1 MTSEILAKVDSAR
14 RRLIL
19 GRFGR
24 TFAIT
29 AFVAMLVSTV
39 AIAAMAVVPLER
51 LTGFM
56 QMESGGVT
64 PQNWIAFW
72 LIGTLAIALL
82 FSVLDTWYHAPSRLD
97 VAAEVDRRFGLRERL
112 SSTLAVTQ
120 ADSSAADSR
129 SAKSPLSPSPFA
141 DALTADASSRAAKL
155 HIADQFPLRATKN
168 AWMPLSLVPILAAM
182 ILVVEPA
189 SLVDQPAAANVDAS
203 EVRQVKTA
211 AADLKKRLEQQRKAA
226 DEKGLKEASELFQ
239 KMERQLDQITKSQSL
254 SRKDALIQL
263 NELKDQIQ
271 ERKDRI
277 GSPEQLKQMLSQM
290 KGIEGG
296 PAEKIADQIQKGD
309 FGKAA
314 EEMKRLADKI
324 KKGELSDQEKKK
336 LAEQIEKLGDQ
347 LKKATEQHE
356 QAKQE
361 LREKIEQAKK
371 EGRSEDAAKMQQ
383 KLNQAEAADAQMKQM
398 QQMSQAM
405 QSAADAMQQGDSQA
419 AADALSEMSDE
430 LGDMQAAM
438 SELEDLQSALDD
450 LSQSKNQMGCKSC
463 NGDGCQNCMGN
474 GQGEGDKPGNG
485 MGKGAGKGDRPE
497 EETDTNAYDTQVRGD
512 VKRGKAII
520 AGFADGP
527 NRKGVTR
534 EEIQSVIEAAISE
547 DSDPLEDQVLPREE
561 REQTRQYFDRLR
573 EGS

>member
-1 MTSEILAKVDSAR
+1 MKSELLAKVDSAR
-14 RRLIL
+14 RRLVL

-24 TFAIT
+24 TLSLAG
-29 AFVAMLVSTV
+29 FVALLVSTI

-51 LTGFM
+51 MTGFM
-56 QMESGGVT
+56 SMDSGGVT
-64 PQNWIAFW
+64 PQGWIAFW
-72 LIGTLAIALL
+72 LVGSLSLAVVVSLVDGWLNLPTRI
-82 FSVLDTWYHAPSRLD
+82 D

-112 SSTLAVTQ
+112 SSTLAVSQ
-120 ADSSAADSR
+120 AEGTVDSKKAR
-129 SAKSPLSPSPFA
+129 SPFA
-141 DALTADASSRAAKL
+141 DALNADATKRASGL
-155 HIADQFPLRATKN
+155 QIAEQFPVRANKN
-168 AWMPLSLVPILAAM
+168 AWLPLSLVPILAAM
-182 ILVVEPA
+182 IMVVEPA
-189 SLVDQPAAANVDAS
+189 AMNGEPDATTVDTS
-203 EVRQVKTA
+203 EVRQVKAA
-211 AADLKKRLEQQRKAA
+211 AADLKKRLQQQRKSAE
-226 DEKGLKEASELFQ
+226 EKGLKEAQELFQ
-239 KMERQLDQITKSQSL
+239 NMERQLDKITNSQSL
-254 SRKDALIQL
+254 NRKDTLIQL

-271 ERKDRI
+271 QRKDRI
-277 GSPEQLKQMLSQM
+277 GSPDQLRKTLSQM
-290 KGIEGG
+290 KGLEGG

-314 EEMKRLADKI
+314 EEMKKLADKV
-324 KKGELSDQEKKK
+324 KDGKLSEKDKEK
-336 LAEQIEKLGDQ
+336 LAEQIKKLGDQ

-383 KLNQAEAADAQMKQM
+383 KLNQAEAADSQMKQM

-405 QSAADAMQQGDSQA
+405 QSAADAMQGGDSQA
-419 AADALSEMSDE
+419 AADAMSQMSDQ
-430 LGDMQAAM
+430 LGDMQSAM

-450 LSQSKNQMGCKSC
+450 FSQSKQQMGCKSC
-463 NGDGCQNCMGN
+463 NGEGCQNC
-474 GQGEGDKPGNG
+474 QGSGSCEGDKPGDG
-485 MGKGAGKGDRPE
+485 LGKGSGKGDRPE

-527 NRKGVTR
+527 NRKGITR
-534 EEIQSVIEAAISE
+534 EQIQSVIESAISE

-573 EGS
+573 EGT

>member
-1 MTSEILAKVDSAR
+1 MTSDILAKVDSAR

-24 TFAIT
+24 TFGIA
-29 AFVAMLVSTV
+29 AFFALLLSTT
-39 AIAAMAVVPLER
+39 AIAAVAVVPLER

-56 QMESGGVT
+56 AMESRRVT

-72 LIGTLAIALL
+72 LIGSLAVALIV
-82 FSVLDTWYHAPSRLD
+82 SVVDAWWHAPTRID

-112 SSTLAVTQ
+112 SSTLAVSQ
-120 ADSSAADSR
+120 AESSSTAS
-129 SAKSPLSPSPFA
+129 SLSKSPFA
-141 DALTADASSRAAKL
+141 EALTADASTRAGRL

-168 AWMPLSLVPILAAM
+168 AWLPLSLVPILAAM
-182 ILVVEPA
+182 IMVVEPA
-189 SLVDQPAAANVDAS
+189 AIVDQPSAANVDAS

-211 AADLKKRLEQQRKAA
+211 AANLKKRLQQQRKSA

-239 KMERQLDQITKSQSL
+239 NMERQLDQITKSRSL
-254 SRKDALIQL
+254 NRKDALIQL

-290 KGIEGG
+290 KGLEGG
-296 PAEKIADQIQKGD
+296 PAEKIADQIQKGN

-314 EEMKRLADKI
+314 EGMKKLAEKI

-336 LAEQIEKLGDQ
+336 LAEQIKKLGDQ
-347 LKKATEQHE
+347 LKKATEQHK

-383 KLNQAEAADAQMKQM
+383 KLNQAEAADSQMKQM
-398 QQMSQAM
+398 QEMSQAM
-405 QSAADAMQQGDSQA
+405 QSAADAMQKGDSQA

-430 LGDMQAAM
+430 LGDMQSAM
-438 SELEDLQSALDD
+438 SELEGLQSALDD

-474 GQGEGDKPGNG
+474 GEGDKPGNG

-512 VKRGKAII
+512 VKRGRAII